1 MVAALDTDQ
10 AQTIGLIALVTIV
23 LIGVLLA
30 LIVRRVVSKIIVLV
44 LAAALAVFVWTQ
56 RSSISSAAKK
66 CDARFL
72 GIHLT
77 IKDDT
82 LRQQCQNLTNQ

>member
-10 AQTIGLIALVTIV
+10 AKTIGLIAIVAIV

-30 LIVRRVVSKIIVLV
+30 LIVRRLVVKIIVLV

-56 RSSISSAAKK
+56 RSAISDAATK

-77 IKDDT
+77 IKDDA
-82 LRQQCQNLTNQ
+82 LRQECQNVTNQ